1 MAILENLEPKEV
13 FHYFEEICNIPHG
26 SGNTEAISNYLV
38 EFAKKKGLEYKQD
51 ALGNVI
57 IIKEAAA
64 GYEATPPV
72 MIQGHMDMVAVS
84 DRDCGID
91 MRTEGLQLA
100 VDGDQIY
107 AKGTSLG
114 ADDGIAVAY
123 MLALLSSDTLK
134 HPRMEA
140 VITVEE
146 EVGMDGASGIDLS
159 ICHAKRLINLDSE
172 EEGYLLAGCA
182 GGAGFQISYP
192 LQYQEYQGIPCCL
205 SVSGLQGGHSGTEIH
220 KGTANAN
227 LLLARVVYGLMKS
240 EGVHLLRI
248 DGGRKDNVIP
258 SSASAELLIEKD
270 SYGNVYQEFLRW
282 QKVILGESKLRDP
295 DAVIELHSME
305 LNSMKLDSMEIG
317 SMEWNSVDDGSN
329 PADGGQAEEAI
340 RKAVEDRCAKKLLS
354 LIQAMPRGVC
364 EMSPAVSGLVETSLN
379 LGRLMMDDQTVNLG
393 YAVRSSVA
401 SKKEELLER
410 MILLCDVYHA
420 AWNIKGV
427 YPGWEYQPQ
436 SPLRDTVC
444 EVYRKMYGKEMV
456 IQAIHAGLEC
466 GFFAEKIE
474 GLDCVSIGPNM
485 CDVHTAKERLSISS
499 TERVYRFLLLLLEE
513 LK

>member
-13 FHYFEEICNIPHG
+13 FQYFEEICNIPHG

-38 EFAKKKGLEYKQD
+38 EFAKQKGLEYQQD
-51 ALGNVI
+51 KLGNVI
-57 IIKEAAA
+57 MIKEASA
-64 GYEATPPV
+64 GYEAAPPV

-84 DRDCGID
+84 DRDCDID
-91 MRTEGLQLA
+91 MRTEGLRLA

-123 MLALLSSDTLK
+123 ALAILSADTLK
-134 HPRMEA
+134 HPRLE
-140 VITVEE
+140 VVVTVEE

-159 ICHAKRLINLDSE
+159 MCRAKRLINLDSE

-182 GGAGFQISYP
+182 GGASFLIDYP
-192 LQYQEYQGIPCCL
+192 LQFQEYEGISCCL
-205 SVSGLQGGHSGTEIH
+205 SISGLQGGHSGSEIH

-227 LLLARVVYGLMKS
+227 LLMARVIQGIMKLD
-240 EGVHLLRI
+240 GVHLLKI
-248 DGGRKDNVIP
+248 DGGKKDNVIP
-258 SSASAELLIEKD
+258 NAACADLLIEKA
-270 SYGNVYQEFLRW
+270 SYGKVSQEFLKW
-282 QKVILGESKLRDP
+282 QKIILGESKLRDP
-295 DAVIELHSME
+295 DVIME
-305 LNSMKLDSMEIG
+305 LKSA
-317 SMEWNSVDDGSN
+317 DGGPA
-329 PADGGQAEEAI
+329 PADGGQAETAVYKAI
-340 RKAVEDRCAKKLLS
+340 EDRCAKKLLS
-354 LIQAMPRGVC
+354 LIQTMPRGIC

-379 LGRLMMDDQTVNLG
+379 LGTLTMDDQTAGLG

-410 MILLCDVYHA
+410 MILLCDAYHA

-436 SPLRDTVC
+436 SPLRDAVC
-444 EVYRKMYGKEMV
+444 GLYRKMYGKEMV
-456 IQAIHAGLEC
+456 VQAIHAGLEC

-474 GLDCVSIGPNM
+474 GLDCISIGPDM
-485 CDVHTAKERLSISS
+485 RDVHTTKERLSISS
-499 TERVYRFLLLLLEE
+499 TERVYRFLIRLLEE

>member
-26 SGNTEAISNYLV
+26 SGNTAEISNYLV
-38 EFAKKKGLEYKQD
+38 EFARKKGLEYQQD
-51 ALGNVI
+51 ELGNVI
-57 IIKEAAA
+57 MIKEATA
-64 GYEATPPV
+64 GYEAASPV

-84 DRDCGID
+84 DRDCDID
-91 MRTEGLQLA
+91 MRTEGLRLA

-123 MLALLSSDTLK
+123 ALAILSSDTLK
-134 HPRMEA
+134 HPRLE
-140 VITVEE
+140 VVVTVEE

-159 ICHAKRLINLDSE
+159 MCRAKRLINLDSE

-182 GGAGFQISYP
+182 GGASFLIDYP
-192 LQYQEYQGIPCCL
+192 LQFQEYEGITCCL
-205 SVSGLQGGHSGTEIH
+205 SISGLQGGHSGSEIH

-227 LLLARVVYGLMKS
+227 LLMARVIHGIMKLD
-240 EGVHLLRI
+240 GVHLLKI
-248 DGGRKDNVIP
+248 DGGKKDNVIP
-258 SSASAELLIEKD
+258 NAACADLLIEKA
-270 SYGNVYQEFLRW
+270 SYEKVSQEFLKW
-282 QKVILGESKLRDP
+282 KKIILGESKLRDP
-295 DAVIELHSME
+295 DVIME
-305 LNSMKLDSMEIG
+305 FKS
-317 SMEWNSVDDGSN
+317 
-329 PADGGQAEEAI
+329 ADGGPAPVDFAQAETAVH
-340 RKAVEDRCAKKLLS
+340 KAVEDRCAKKILS
-354 LIQAMPRGVC
+354 LIQTMPRGVC

-379 LGRLMMDDQTVNLG
+379 LGTLTMDDQTASLG

-410 MILLCDVYHA
+410 MILLCDAYHA

-427 YPGWEYQPQ
+427 YPGWEYQPH
-436 SPLRDTVC
+436 SPLRDAVC
-444 EVYRKMYGKEMV
+444 GLYQKMYGKEMV
-456 IQAIHAGLEC
+456 VQAIHAGLEC

-474 GLDCVSIGPNM
+474 GLDCISIGPDM
-485 CDVHTAKERLSISS
+485 RDVHTTKERLSISS
-499 TERVYRFLLLLLEE
+499 TERVYGFLIRLLEE

>member
-38 EFAKKKGLEYKQD
+38 EFAKQKGLEYQQD
-51 ALGNVI
+51 ELGNVI
-57 IIKEAAA
+57 MIKEASA
-64 GYEATPPV
+64 GYEAAPPV

-84 DRDCGID
+84 DRDCDID
-91 MRTEGLQLA
+91 MRTEGLRLA

-123 MLALLSSDTLK
+123 ALAILSADTLK
-134 HPRMEA
+134 HPRLE
-140 VITVEE
+140 VVVTVEE

-159 ICHAKRLINLDSE
+159 MCRAKRLINLDSE

-182 GGAGFQISYP
+182 GGASFLIDYP
-192 LQYQEYQGIPCCL
+192 LQFQEYEGISCCL
-205 SVSGLQGGHSGTEIH
+205 SISGLQGGHSGSEIH

-227 LLLARVVYGLMKS
+227 LLMARVIQGIMKLD
-240 EGVHLLRI
+240 GVHLLKI
-248 DGGRKDNVIP
+248 DGGKKDNVIP
-258 SSASAELLIEKD
+258 NAACADLLIEKA
-270 SYGNVYQEFLRW
+270 SYGKVSQEFLKW
-282 QKVILGESKLRDP
+282 QKIILGESKLRDP
-295 DAVIELHSME
+295 DVIME
-305 LNSMKLDSMEIG
+305 FKSADGG
-317 SMEWNSVDDGSN
+317 SA
-329 PADGGQAEEAI
+329 PADGGQAETAVYKAI
-340 RKAVEDRCAKKLLS
+340 EDRCAKKLLS
-354 LIQAMPRGVC
+354 LIQTMPRGIC

-379 LGRLMMDDQTVNLG
+379 LGTLTMDDQTASLG

-410 MILLCDVYHA
+410 MILLCDAYHA

-436 SPLRDTVC
+436 SPLRDAVC
-444 EVYRKMYGKEMV
+444 GLYRKMYGKEMV
-456 IQAIHAGLEC
+456 VQAIHAGLEC

-474 GLDCVSIGPNM
+474 GLDCISIGPDM
-485 CDVHTAKERLSISS
+485 RDVHTTKERLSISS
-499 TERVYRFLLLLLEE
+499 TERVYDFLIRLLEE

>member
-13 FHYFEEICNIPHG
+13 FQYFEEICNIPHG
-26 SGNTEAISNYLV
+26 SGNTAAISNYLV
-38 EFAKKKGLEYKQD
+38 EFAKNKGLEYQQD
-51 ALGNVI
+51 ELGNVI
-57 IIKEAAA
+57 MIKEASA
-64 GYEATPPV
+64 GYEAAPPV

-84 DRDCGID
+84 DRDCDID
-91 MRTEGLQLA
+91 MRTEGLRLA

-123 MLALLSSDTLK
+123 ALAILSADTLK
-134 HPRMEA
+134 HPRLE
-140 VITVEE
+140 VVVTVEE

-159 ICHAKRLINLDSE
+159 MCRAKRLINLDSE

-182 GGAGFQISYP
+182 GGASFLIDYP
-192 LQYQEYQGIPCCL
+192 LQFQEYEGISCCL
-205 SVSGLQGGHSGTEIH
+205 SISGLQGGHSGSEIH

-227 LLLARVVYGLMKS
+227 LLMARVIQGIMKLD
-240 EGVHLLRI
+240 GVHLLKI
-248 DGGRKDNVIP
+248 DGGKKDNVIP
-258 SSASAELLIEKD
+258 NAACADLLIEKA
-270 SYGNVYQEFLRW
+270 SYGKVSQEFLKW
-282 QKVILGESKLRDP
+282 QKIILGESKLRDP
-295 DAVIELHSME
+295 DVIME
-305 LNSMKLDSMEIG
+305 FKSADGG
-317 SMEWNSVDDGSN
+317 SA
-329 PADGGQAEEAI
+329 PADGGQAETAVYKAI
-340 RKAVEDRCAKKLLS
+340 EDRCAKKLLS
-354 LIQAMPRGVC
+354 LIQTMPRGIC

-379 LGRLMMDDQTVNLG
+379 LGTLTMDDQVASLG

-410 MILLCDVYHA
+410 MILLCDAYHA

-436 SPLRDTVC
+436 SPLRDAVC
-444 EVYRKMYGKEMV
+444 GLYRKMYGKEMV
-456 IQAIHAGLEC
+456 VQAIHAGLEC

-474 GLDCVSIGPNM
+474 GLDCISIGPDM
-485 CDVHTAKERLSISS
+485 RDVHTTKERLSISS
-499 TERVYRFLLLLLEE
+499 TERVYDFLIRLLEE

>member
-38 EFAKKKGLEYKQD
+38 EFAKQKGLEYQQD
-51 ALGNVI
+51 ELGNVI
-57 IIKEAAA
+57 MIKEASA
-64 GYEATPPV
+64 GYEAAPSV

-84 DRDCGID
+84 DRDCDID
-91 MRTEGLQLA
+91 MRTEGLRLA

-123 MLALLSSDTLK
+123 ALAILSSDTLK
-134 HPRMEA
+134 HPRLE
-140 VITVEE
+140 VVVTVEE

-159 ICHAKRLINLDSE
+159 MCRAKRLINLDSE

-182 GGAGFQISYP
+182 GGASFLIDYP
-192 LQYQEYQGIPCCL
+192 LQFQEHEGISCHL
-205 SVSGLQGGHSGTEIH
+205 SISGLQGGHSGSEIH

-227 LLLARVVYGLMKS
+227 LLMARVIQGIMKLD
-240 EGVHLLRI
+240 GVHLIKI
-248 DGGRKDNVIP
+248 DGGKKDNVIP
-258 SSASAELLIEKD
+258 NAACADLLIEKA
-270 SYGNVYQEFLRW
+270 SYGKVSQEFLKW
-282 QKVILGESKLRDP
+282 QKIILGESKLRDP
-295 DAVIELHSME
+295 DVIME
-305 LNSMKLDSMEIG
+305 FKSA
-317 SMEWNSVDDGSN
+317 DGGPA
-329 PADGGQAEEAI
+329 PADGGQAETAVYKAI
-340 RKAVEDRCAKKLLS
+340 EDRCAKKLLS
-354 LIQAMPRGVC
+354 LIQTMPRGIC

-379 LGRLMMDDQTVNLG
+379 LGTLTMDDQTAGLG

-410 MILLCDVYHA
+410 MILLCDAYHA

-436 SPLRDTVC
+436 SPLRDAVC
-444 EVYRKMYGKEMV
+444 GLYQKMYGKEMV
-456 IQAIHAGLEC
+456 VQAIHAGLEC

-474 GLDCVSIGPNM
+474 GLDCISIGPDM
-485 CDVHTAKERLSISS
+485 RDVHTTKERLSISS
-499 TERVYRFLLLLLEE
+499 TERVYRFLIRLLEE

>member
-26 SGNTEAISNYLV
+26 SGNTAAISNYLV
-38 EFAKKKGLEYKQD
+38 EFAKKRGLEYQQD
-51 ALGNVI
+51 ELGNVI
-57 IIKEAAA
+57 MIKEATA
-64 GYEATPPV
+64 GYEAASPV

-84 DRDCGID
+84 DRDCDID
-91 MRTEGLQLA
+91 MRTEGLRLA

-123 MLALLSSDTLK
+123 ALAILSSDTIK
-134 HPRMEA
+134 HPRIE
-140 VITVEE
+140 VVVTVEE
-146 EVGMDGASGIDLS
+146 EVGMEGASGIDLS
-159 ICHAKRLINLDSE
+159 ICRAKRLINLDSE

-182 GGAGFQISYP
+182 GGASFLIDYP
-192 LQYQEYQGIPCCL
+192 LQFQEYEGITCCL
-205 SVSGLQGGHSGTEIH
+205 SISGLQGGHSGSEIH

-227 LLLARVVYGLMKS
+227 VLMARVIHGLMKL

-248 DGGRKDNVIP
+248 DGGKKDNVIP
-258 SSASAELLIEKD
+258 NAACADLLIEKA
-270 SYGNVYQEFLRW
+270 SYEKVYQEFLKW
-282 QKVILGESKLRDP
+282 QKIIFGESKLRDP
-295 DAVIELHSME
+295 GVFME
-305 LNSMKLDSMEIG
+305 FKS
-317 SMEWNSVDDGSN
+317 
-329 PADGGQAEEAI
+329 ADGGPAPADCGQAETDVY
-340 RKAVEDRCAKKLLS
+340 KAVEDRCAKKILS
-354 LIQAMPRGVC
+354 LIQTMPRGIC

-379 LGRLMMDDQTVNLG
+379 LGTLTMDDQTASLG

-410 MILLCDVYHA
+410 MILLCDAYHA

-436 SPLRDTVC
+436 SPLRDAVC
-444 EVYRKMYGKEMV
+444 GLYQKMYGKEMV
-456 IQAIHAGLEC
+456 VQAIHAGLEC

-474 GLDCVSIGPNM
+474 GLDCISIGPDM
-485 CDVHTAKERLSISS
+485 RDVHTTKERLSISS
-499 TERVYRFLLLLLEE
+499 SEGVTRYPIYLLEE

>member
-26 SGNTEAISNYLV
+26 SGNTAEISNYLV
-38 EFAKKKGLEYKQD
+38 EFAKKKGLEYQQD
-51 ALGNVI
+51 KLGNVI
-57 IIKEAAA
+57 MIKEASA
-64 GYEATPPV
+64 GYEAAPPV

-84 DRDCGID
+84 DRDCDID
-91 MRTEGLQLA
+91 MRTEGLRLA

-123 MLALLSSDTLK
+123 ALAILSSDTLK
-134 HPRMEA
+134 HPRLE
-140 VITVEE
+140 VVVTVEE
-146 EVGMDGASGIDLS
+146 EVGMEGASGIDLS
-159 ICHAKRLINLDSE
+159 ICRAKRLINLDSE

-182 GGAGFQISYP
+182 GGASFLIDYP
-192 LQYQEYQGIPCCL
+192 LQFQEYEGIFCRL
-205 SVSGLQGGHSGTEIH
+205 SISGLQGGHSGSEIH

-227 LLLARVVYGLMKS
+227 LLMARVVHGLMKLD
-240 EGVHLLRI
+240 GVHLLKI
-248 DGGRKDNVIP
+248 DGGKKDNVIP
-258 SSASAELLIEKD
+258 NAACADLLIEKA
-270 SYGNVYQEFLRW
+270 SYGKISQEFLKW
-282 QKVILGESKLRDP
+282 QKIILGESKLRDP
-295 DAVIELHSME
+295 NVIME
-305 LNSMKLDSMEIG
+305 FKSA
-317 SMEWNSVDDGSN
+317 DGGPA
-329 PADGGQAEEAI
+329 PADGGQAETAVH
-340 RKAVEDRCAKKLLS
+340 KALEDRCAKKLLS
-354 LIQAMPRGVC
+354 LIQTMPRGVC

-379 LGRLMMDDQTVNLG
+379 LGTLTMDDQTLSLG

-410 MILLCDVYHA
+410 MILLCDAYHA

-436 SPLRDTVC
+436 SPLRDAVC
-444 EVYRKMYGKEMV
+444 GLYRKMYGKEMV
-456 IQAIHAGLEC
+456 VQAIHAGLEC

-474 GLDCVSIGPNM
+474 GLDCISIGPDM
-485 CDVHTAKERLSISS
+485 RDVHTTKERLSISS
-499 TERVYRFLLLLLEE
+499 TERVYGFLVRLLEE

>member
-26 SGNTEAISNYLV
+26 SGNTAEISNYLV
-38 EFAKKKGLEYKQD
+38 EFAKKKGLEYQQD
-51 ALGNVI
+51 ELGNVI
-57 IIKEAAA
+57 MIKEATA
-64 GYEATPPV
+64 GYEAAPPV

-84 DRDCGID
+84 DRDCDID
-91 MRTEGLQLA
+91 MRTEGLRLA

-123 MLALLSSDTLK
+123 ALAVLSSDTLK
-134 HPRMEA
+134 HPRLE
-140 VITVEE
+140 VVVTVEE
-146 EVGMDGASGIDLS
+146 EVGMEGASGIDLS
-159 ICHAKRLINLDSE
+159 MCRAKRLINLDSE

-182 GGAGFQISYP
+182 GGASFLIDYP
-192 LQYQEYQGIPCCL
+192 LQFQEYEGISCHL
-205 SVSGLQGGHSGTEIH
+205 SISGLQGGHSGSEIH

-227 LLLARVVYGLMKS
+227 LLMARVVHGLMKLD
-240 EGVHLLRI
+240 GVHLLKI
-248 DGGRKDNVIP
+248 DGGKKDNVIP
-258 SSASAELLIEKD
+258 NAACADLLIEKA
-270 SYGNVYQEFLRW
+270 SYEKVSQEFLKW
-282 QKVILGESKLRDP
+282 QKIIPGESKLRDP
-295 DAVIELHSME
+295 DVIME
-305 LNSMKLDSMEIG
+305 FKS
-317 SMEWNSVDDGSN
+317 
-329 PADGGQAEEAI
+329 ADGGPAPADFTQAETAVH
-340 RKAVEDRCAKKLLS
+340 KAVEDRCAKKLLS
-354 LIQAMPRGVC
+354 LIQTMPRGVC

-379 LGRLMMDDQTVNLG
+379 LGTLTMDEQAAILG

-410 MILLCDVYHA
+410 MILLCDAYHA

-436 SPLRDTVC
+436 SPLRDAVC
-444 EVYRKMYGKEMV
+444 GLYQKMYGKEMV
-456 IQAIHAGLEC
+456 VQAIHAGLEC

-474 GLDCVSIGPNM
+474 GLDCISIGPDM
-485 CDVHTAKERLSISS
+485 RDVHTTKERLSISS
-499 TERVYRFLLLLLEE
+499 TERVYRFLIRLLEE

>member
-26 SGNTEAISNYLV
+26 SGNTAAISNYLV
-38 EFAKKKGLEYKQD
+38 EFAKKRGLEYQQD
-51 ALGNVI
+51 ELGNVI
-57 IIKEAAA
+57 MIKEATA
-64 GYEATPPV
+64 GYEAASPV

-84 DRDCGID
+84 DRDCDID
-91 MRTEGLQLA
+91 MRTEGLRLA

-123 MLALLSSDTLK
+123 ALAILSSDTIK
-134 HPRMEA
+134 HPRIE
-140 VITVEE
+140 VVVTVEE
-146 EVGMDGASGIDLS
+146 EVGMEGASGIDLS
-159 ICHAKRLINLDSE
+159 ICRAKRLINLDSE

-182 GGAGFQISYP
+182 GGASFLIDYP
-192 LQYQEYQGIPCCL
+192 LQFQEYEGITCCL
-205 SVSGLQGGHSGTEIH
+205 SISGLQGGHSGSEIH

-227 LLLARVVYGLMKS
+227 VLMARVIHGLMKL

-248 DGGRKDNVIP
+248 DGGKKDNVIP
-258 SSASAELLIEKD
+258 NAACADLLIEKA
-270 SYGNVYQEFLRW
+270 SYEKVYQEFLKW
-282 QKVILGESKLRDP
+282 QKIIFGESKLRDP
-295 DAVIELHSME
+295 GVFME
-305 LNSMKLDSMEIG
+305 FKS
-317 SMEWNSVDDGSN
+317 
-329 PADGGQAEEAI
+329 ADGGPAPADCGQAETDVY
-340 RKAVEDRCAKKLLS
+340 KAVEDRCAKKILS
-354 LIQAMPRGVC
+354 LIQTMPRGIC

-379 LGRLMMDDQTVNLG
+379 LGTLTMDDQTASLG

-410 MILLCDVYHA
+410 MILLCDAYHA

-436 SPLRDTVC
+436 SPLRDAVC
-444 EVYRKMYGKEMV
+444 GLYQKMYGKEMV
-456 IQAIHAGLEC
+456 VQAIHAGLEC

-474 GLDCVSIGPNM
+474 GLDCISIGPDM
-485 CDVHTAKERLSISS
+485 RDVHTTKERLSISS
-499 TERVYRFLLLLLEE
+499 TERVYRFLICLLEE

>member
-26 SGNTEAISNYLV
+26 SGNTAAISNYLV
-38 EFAKKKGLEYKQD
+38 EFAKKKGLEYQQD
-51 ALGNVI
+51 ELGNVI
-57 IIKEAAA
+57 MIKEAAA
-64 GYEATPPV
+64 GYEAAPPV

-84 DRDCGID
+84 DKDCDID
-91 MRTEGLQLA
+91 MKTEGLRLA

-123 MLALLSSDTLK
+123 ALAILSSDTLK
-134 HPRMEA
+134 HPRLE
-140 VITVEE
+140 VVVTVEE
-146 EVGMDGASGIDLS
+146 EVGMEGASGIDLS
-159 ICHAKRLINLDSE
+159 ICRAKRLINLDSE

-182 GGAGFQISYP
+182 GGARFQVRYP
-192 LQYQEYQGIPCCL
+192 LQYQEYQGISCCL
-205 SVSGLQGGHSGTEIH
+205 SISGLQGGHSGTEIH

-227 LLLARVVYGLMKS
+227 LLLARVVYALMKLD
-240 EGVHLLRI
+240 GVHLLTI

-258 SSASAELLIEKD
+258 NAACADLLIEKA
-270 SYGNVYQEFLRW
+270 SYGKASQEFLKW
-282 QKVILGESKLRDP
+282 QKIILAESKLRDP
-295 DAVIELHSME
+295 DVVME
-305 LNSMKLDSMEIG
+305 LKSADNVLDL
-317 SMEWNSVDDGSN
+317 VDC
-329 PADGGQAEEAI
+329 GQAKTAVC
-340 RKAVEDRCAKKLLS
+340 KAVEDRCAKNLLS
-354 LIQAMPRGVC
+354 LIQTMPRGVC
-364 EMSPAVSGLVETSLN
+364 EMSPAVSDLVETSLN
-379 LGRLMMDDQTVNLG
+379 LGVLTMGDQAVNLG

-410 MILLCDVYHA
+410 MMLLCDIYHA
-420 AWNIKGV
+420 PWDIKGV

-444 EVYRKMYGKEMV
+444 AIYRQMYGKEMV
-456 IQAIHAGLEC
+456 VQAIHAGLEC

-474 GLDCVSIGPNM
+474 GLDCISIGPDM
-485 CDVHTAKERLSISS
+485 RDVHTTKERLSISS
-499 TERVYRFLLLLLEE
+499 TERVYRFLIHLFEE

>member
-13 FHYFEEICNIPHG
+13 FQYFEEICNIPHG
-26 SGNTEAISNYLV
+26 SGNTAAISNYLV
-38 EFAKKKGLEYKQD
+38 EFAKNKGLEYQQD
-51 ALGNVI
+51 ELGNVI
-57 IIKEAAA
+57 MIKEASA
-64 GYEATPPV
+64 GYEAAPSV

-84 DRDCGID
+84 DRDCDID
-91 MRTEGLQLA
+91 MRTEGLRLA

-123 MLALLSSDTLK
+123 ALAILSADTLK
-134 HPRMEA
+134 HPRLE
-140 VITVEE
+140 VVVTVEE

-159 ICHAKRLINLDSE
+159 MCRAKRLINLDSE

-182 GGAGFQISYP
+182 GGASFLIDYP
-192 LQYQEYQGIPCCL
+192 LQFQEYEGISCCL
-205 SVSGLQGGHSGTEIH
+205 SISGLQGGHSGSEIH

-227 LLLARVVYGLMKS
+227 LLMARVIQGIMKLD
-240 EGVHLLRI
+240 GVHLLKI
-248 DGGRKDNVIP
+248 DGGKKDNVIP
-258 SSASAELLIEKD
+258 NAACADLLIEKA
-270 SYGNVYQEFLRW
+270 SYGKVSQEFLKW
-282 QKVILGESKLRDP
+282 QKIILGESKLRDP
-295 DAVIELHSME
+295 DVIME
-305 LNSMKLDSMEIG
+305 FKSA
-317 SMEWNSVDDGSN
+317 DGGLA
-329 PADGGQAEEAI
+329 PADGGQAETAVYKAI
-340 RKAVEDRCAKKLLS
+340 EDRCAKKLLS
-354 LIQAMPRGVC
+354 LIQTMPRGIC

-379 LGRLMMDDQTVNLG
+379 LGTLTMDDQMASLG

-410 MILLCDVYHA
+410 MILLCDAYHA

-436 SPLRDTVC
+436 SPLRDAVC
-444 EVYRKMYGKEMV
+444 GLYRKMYGKEMV
-456 IQAIHAGLEC
+456 VQAIHAGLEC

-474 GLDCVSIGPNM
+474 GLDCISIGPDM
-485 CDVHTAKERLSISS
+485 RDVHTTKERLSISS
-499 TERVYRFLLLLLEE
+499 TERVYRFLIRLLEE

>member
-1 MAILENLEPKEV
+1 MSVLGNLEPKAV
-13 FHYFEEICNIPHG
+13 FSYFEEICKIPHG
-26 SGNTEAISNYLV
+26 SGNTAAISDYLA
-38 EFAKKKGLEYKQD
+38 EFAKKRGLEYRQD
-51 ALGNVI
+51 ALGNI
-57 IIKEAAA
+57 IMVKEATA
-64 GYEATPPV
+64 GYEDAPPV

-84 DRDCGID
+84 DKDCDID
-91 MRTEGLQLA
+91 MSTEGLRLA
-100 VDGDQIY
+100 VDGDHIY

-123 MLALLSSDTLK
+123 ALAILSSDTLK
-134 HPRMEA
+134 HPRLE
-140 VITVEE
+140 VVVTVEE

-159 ICHAKRLINLDSE
+159 ICRAKRLINLDSE

-182 GGAGFQISYP
+182 GGAGFQVSYP
-192 LQYQEYQGIPCCL
+192 LQHQEYQGIACRL
-205 SVSGLQGGHSGTEIH
+205 SVSGLKGGHSGTEIH
-220 KGTANAN
+220 KGTGNAN

-240 EGVHLLRI
+240 EGVHLLKL

-258 SSASAELLIEKD
+258 NAASAELLVEKT
-270 SYGNVYQEFLRW
+270 SYDKVYREFLLW
-282 QKVILGESKLRDP
+282 HETVLAESRLRDP
-295 DAVIELHSME
+295 DAVME
-305 LNSMKLDSMEIG
+305 LSAMEEISIESASIRQKSADNG
-317 SMEWNSVDDGSN
+317 TLLTERVPDG
-329 PADGGQAEEAI
+329 EVV
-340 RKAVEDRCAKKLLS
+340 RKAVEDRCAKKLLA
-354 LIQAMPRGVC
+354 LILVMPRGVC

-379 LGRLMMDDQTVNLG
+379 LGRLSMDEQAVSFG

-420 AWNIKGV
+420 AWNIKGI

-444 EVYRKMYGKEMV
+444 KVYREMYGKEMTV
-456 IQAIHAGLEC
+456 QAIHAGLEC

-474 GLDCVSIGPNM
+474 GLDCVSIGPDM
-485 CDVHTAKERLSISS
+485 QGVHTTKERLSISS
-499 TERVYRFLLLLLEE
+499 TERVYRFLLRLLEA

>member
-13 FHYFEEICNIPHG
+13 FQYFEEICNIPHG
-26 SGNTEAISNYLV
+26 SGNTAAISNYLV
-38 EFAKKKGLEYKQD
+38 EFAKNKGLEYQQD
-51 ALGNVI
+51 ELGNVI
-57 IIKEAAA
+57 MIKEASA
-64 GYEATPPV
+64 GYEAAPPV

-84 DRDCGID
+84 DRDCDID
-91 MRTEGLQLA
+91 MRTEGLRLA

-123 MLALLSSDTLK
+123 ALAILSADTLK
-134 HPRMEA
+134 HPRLE
-140 VITVEE
+140 VVVTVEE

-159 ICHAKRLINLDSE
+159 MCRAKRLINLDSE

-182 GGAGFQISYP
+182 GGASFLIDYP
-192 LQYQEYQGIPCCL
+192 LQFQEYEGISCCL
-205 SVSGLQGGHSGTEIH
+205 SISGLQGGHSGSEIH

-227 LLLARVVYGLMKS
+227 LLMARVIQGIMKLD
-240 EGVHLLRI
+240 GVHLLKI
-248 DGGRKDNVIP
+248 DGGKKDNVIP
-258 SSASAELLIEKD
+258 NAACADLLIEKA
-270 SYGNVYQEFLRW
+270 SYGKVSQEFLKW
-282 QKVILGESKLRDP
+282 QKIILGESKLRDP
-295 DAVIELHSME
+295 DVIME
-305 LNSMKLDSMEIG
+305 FKSADGG
-317 SMEWNSVDDGSN
+317 SA
-329 PADGGQAEEAI
+329 PADGGQAETAVYKAI
-340 RKAVEDRCAKKLLS
+340 EDRCAKKLLS
-354 LIQAMPRGVC
+354 LIQTMPRGIC

-379 LGRLMMDDQTVNLG
+379 LGTLTMDDQTASLG

-410 MILLCDVYHA
+410 MILLCDAYHA

-436 SPLRDTVC
+436 SPLRDAVC
-444 EVYRKMYGKEMV
+444 GLYRKMYGKEMV
-456 IQAIHAGLEC
+456 VQAIHAGLEC

-474 GLDCVSIGPNM
+474 GLDCISIGPDM
-485 CDVHTAKERLSISS
+485 RDVHTTKERLSISS
-499 TERVYRFLLLLLEE
+499 TERVYRFLIRLLEE